1 MGMKV
6 VPPDGGYGWAVL
18 FAAVMINMLLPGS
31 VKSFGVLYVEFLKV
45 LSATPTEASW
55 IPALCYFLYNSL
67 GPVSSMLSSKFSYR
81 LVAIVGCIVSS
92 AGLML
97 SYFAD
102 SVAYLY
108 VSYGVMMGIGC
119 GLSFPVTIY
128 IVCEYF
134 EKRRGFATGL
144 CICGSA
150 IGTIIL
156 PPLLQ
161 FLLNR
166 LGHKFAVLILG
177 GVLTST
183 IFCAFLFEPVEKHTK
198 LVAFDDEES
207 DESAKAGKESA
218 GLYDT
223 SRRGSIAT
231 VESLTLDP
239 RRISVSLQQVHLRQS
254 FLDKQSQ
261 LPKSLAVA
269 ESQQIEPKP
278 QLIYIYR
285 AERRGGRSRASRA
298 SRGRPGRGDGGAE
311 RRSGKKQLVRSG
323 HPEGSAVPGDPD
335 LELGGGHQ
343 QHQLHDTAAGVRRGG
358 GPQSGVGGAAAVDR
372 LGPRPDRPGRGGLA
386 QRHLPPAQA
395 LLLRGGPGP
404 ERPRARP
411 AAAAQRGLPLPGLPR
426 GGLRPRLGPLH
437 RHDGRHNGR
446 HARAREA
453 GLLLRHLALRQRHT
467 AAGRAPDLQRGL
479 RADRLLPAHL
489 SHPGHDRPVR
499 HDALGFLADTH
510 QAQELGQTLGHDEGL
525 QARATR

>member
-278 QLIYIYR
+278 QL
-285 AERRGGRSRASRA
+285 SVVVV
-298 SRGRPGRGDGGAE
+298 D
-311 RRSGKKQLVRSG
+311 Q
-323 HPEGSAVPGDPD
+323 
-335 LELGGGHQ
+335 GHQ
-343 QHQLHDTAAGVRRGG
+343 GHQEAAQAEATAAPSEDRAKSSLFDLAILKDPLYLVILISNSAAGISNTNFMILLPAYAVAEGHSQESAALLLSIVSALDLIGR
-358 GPQSGVGGAAAVDR
+358 VGGASLSDTSLLPKHYYFVA
-372 LGPRPDRPGRGGLA
+372 GLA
-386 QRHLPPAQA
+386 LSGLALVLLP
-395 LLLRGGPGP
+395 LLNGAYLYLACLVAVCGLASGLYIGTTAVIMADMLGP
-404 ERPRARP
+404 ERLASSYGISLFVNGILQLAGPPICNAAFERIGSYRP
-411 AAAAQRGLPLPGLPR
+411 IFLTLGMIVLCGTTLWAFLPILTR
-426 GGLRPRLGPLH
+426 RKNS
-437 RHDGRHNGR
+437 DK
-446 HARAREA
+446 
-453 GLLLRHLALRQRHT
+453 HLAT
-467 AAGRAPDLQRGL
+467 TRACKLEPPDN
-479 RADRLLPAHL
+479 
-489 SHPGHDRPVR
+489 
-499 HDALGFLADTH
+499 DT
-510 QAQELGQTLGHDEGL
+510 
-525 QARATR
+525 